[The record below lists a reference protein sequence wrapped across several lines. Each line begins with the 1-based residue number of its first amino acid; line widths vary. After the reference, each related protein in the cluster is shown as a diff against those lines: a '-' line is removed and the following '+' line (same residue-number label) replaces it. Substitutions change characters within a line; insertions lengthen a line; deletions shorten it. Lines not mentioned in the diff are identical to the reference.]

1 MTQDHQVSRRK
12 TPWHL
17 WVVGLV
23 TVLWNGMGLL
33 DYYMTQSRN
42 AEYLKGFTA
51 EQLAYFENFPS
62 WVQGS
67 WGLAVTTAF
76 VGSVL
81 LLFRSRFALPVFW
94 VSLFAMI
101 LTTIHN
107 WIIDYDQAIKMM
119 GGFGIVFSMIIAVV
133 AVLLV
138 IYSRRAVATGV
149 LR

>member
-1 MTQDHQVSRRK
+1 M
-12 TPWHL
+12 
-17 WVVGLV
+17 
-23 TVLWNGMGLL
+23 NGWFSL
-33 DYYMTQSRN
+33 
-42 AEYLKGFTA
+42 
-51 EQLAYFENFPS
+51 
-62 WVQGS
+62 
-67 WGLAVTTAF
+67 